1 MIRQIVAGAAAA
13 FACLTLASAPTAS
26 AQPPAPDCGPDQAA
40 VLQKYLDQKLT
51 EPQTEQP
58 WNPTPI
64 AGNYNPALTSRRS
77 CWGSKRHRQFPVQ
90 ALMFHRGAY
99 LGPATWKAYVFTSL
113 NAERSTGDMVV
124 LDYKTPGE
132 CNACPPAEVTSVR
145 YHGAAIMSKSSIRC
159 HRYSAK
165 TSAAQGC

>member
-13 FACLTLASAPTAS
+13 FACITLASAPTAS

-58 WNPTPI
+58 WNPIPI
-64 AGNYNPALTSRRS
+64 AGNYHPCADLSTILLGIEKGN
-77 CWGSKRHRQFPVQ
+77 GSSPVQ

-113 NAERSTGDMVV
+113 NAQRSTGDMVV
-124 LDYKTPGE
+124 LDYKAPGE
-132 CNACPPAEVTSVR
+132 CNACPAAEVTSVR
-145 YHGAAIMSKSSIRC
+145 YQWRGDHVEVLDPLPPV
-159 HRYSAK
+159 
-165 TSAAQGC
+165 

>member
-13 FACLTLASAPTAS
+13 FACFTLASAPTAG

-51 EPQTEQP
+51 EPQTEQLWSP
-58 WNPTPI
+58 IPI
-64 AGNYNPALTSRRS
+64 AGNYNRCEDLSTILLGIEKGT
-77 CWGSKRHRQFPVQ
+77 GSSPVQ

-99 LGPATWKAYVFTSL
+99 LGPATWKAYGFTSL
-113 NAERSTGDMVV
+113 NEERSTGDMVV

-145 YHGAAIMSKSSIRC
+145 YQWRGDHVEVLDPLPPV
-159 HRYSAK
+159 
-165 TSAAQGC
+165 

>member
-1 MIRQIVAGAAAA
+1 MIRQIGAGAATAL
-13 FACLTLASAPTAS
+13 ACLTVASAPTAS

-58 WNPTPI
+58 WNPIPI
-64 AGNYNPALTSRRS
+64 AGNYDPCADLSTILLGIEKGT
-77 CWGSKRHRQFPVQ
+77 GSSPVQ

-113 NAERSTGDMVV
+113 NAERSTDGMVV

-132 CNACPPAEVTSVR
+132 CNACPPAVVTSVR
-145 YHGAAIMSKSSIRC
+145 YQWRGDHVEVLDPLPPV
-159 HRYSAK
+159 
-165 TSAAQGC
+165 

>member
-40 VLQKYLDQKLT
+40 VLQTYLDQKLT

-58 WNPTPI
+58 WNPIPI
-64 AGNYNPALTSRRS
+64 AGNYDPCADLSTILLGIEKGT
-77 CWGSKRHRQFPVQ
+77 GSSPVQ

-99 LGPATWKAYVFTSL
+99 LGPATWKAYGFTSL
-113 NAERSTGDMVV
+113 NAARSTADMVV

-132 CNACPPAEVTSVR
+132 CNACPPPLVTSVR
-145 YHGAAIMSKSSIRC
+145 YQWRGDHVEVLDPLPPV
-159 HRYSAK
+159 
-165 TSAAQGC
+165 